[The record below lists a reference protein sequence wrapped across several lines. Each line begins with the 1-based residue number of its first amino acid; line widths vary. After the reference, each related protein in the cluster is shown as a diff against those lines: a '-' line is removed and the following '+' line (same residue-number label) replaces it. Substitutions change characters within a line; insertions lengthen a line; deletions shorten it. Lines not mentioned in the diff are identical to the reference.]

1 MTKDKIGLFTWFKNG
16 NYGTILQAY
25 ALKNVLGS
33 FYDCEIVNYKGENS
47 KYKFKDLFDKRS
59 RKLVIAR
66 VEEKLAEMLLK
77 KHIVFLIM
85 KK

>member
-33 FYDCEIVNYKGENS
+33 FYDCEIVNYKGAH
-47 KYKFKDLFDKRS
+47 
-59 RKLVIAR
+59 LV
-66 VEEKLAEMLLK
+66 
-77 KHIVFLIM
+77 
-85 KK
+85 